1 MNQISNETKEHEREE
16 KEWILK
22 NINELIETQNHQQN
36 NEIERNWF
44 LSASVFLKEKQ
55 TSPIKMDYDFFIQNV
70 VKIFLDTH
78 LFAKCLK
85 VRTLTLVPESFQI
98 L

>member
-36 NEIERNWF
+36 NEIERN
-44 LSASVFLKEKQ
+44 
-55 TSPIKMDYDFFIQNV
+55 
-70 VKIFLDTH
+70 
-78 LFAKCLK
+78 
-85 VRTLTLVPESFQI
+85 
-98 L
+98 